1 MFLGEAKPQISGD
14 MTAKT
19 EDNSEFVLELAC
31 VIMAWLQFAVVASV
45 VSQVFGFFPVIEES
59 WLSPEL

>member
-1 MFLGEAKPQISGD
+1 MFLGEAKPQISED

-45 VSQVFGFFPVIEES
+45 VSQVFGFYPVIEES
-59 WLSPEL
+59 